1 MNIRPAVQP
10 ITEELIDLVAGEARQ
25 SARRRSNYN
34 FHAGGQD
41 NPQRFLNVILEGS
54 YVRPHRHLTP
64 PKAESFLVLNGHA
77 VVFVFDDDG
86 GVVSAHLLGPGA
98 YQGKTAARGIDLRPG
113 LWHSIAALTPVVV
126 CYEVKP
132 GPWDPATDK
141 EFAPWAPEEG
151 SAQAAQY
158 LAALLQNPPRGR

>member
-34 FHAGGQD
+34 FHAGGQE

-86 GVVSAHLLGPGA
+86 VVTSGHILGPGA
-98 YQGKTAARGIDLRPG
+98 YQGKTAARGIDLAPG

-132 GPWDPATDK
+132 GPWDPLTDK

-151 SAQAAQY
+151 SAAAAEY
-158 LAALLQNPPRGR
+158 LAALLG